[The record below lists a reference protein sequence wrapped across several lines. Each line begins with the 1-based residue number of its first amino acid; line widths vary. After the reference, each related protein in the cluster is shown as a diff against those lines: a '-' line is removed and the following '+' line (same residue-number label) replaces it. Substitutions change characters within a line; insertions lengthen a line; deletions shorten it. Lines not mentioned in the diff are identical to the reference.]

1 MRPLERSRAGQH
13 DRVERALSTGY
24 APRMLAAQATDPTA
38 GTALRIA
45 IAALAFSIIGTGL
58 AWWSARSAA
67 RSARTARDALDL
79 ERARR
84 HDQQAPQITITGAG
98 HQDAARE
105 GVWLANDGPH
115 DYASVRFA
123 IVEIEGSQPSPVRGL
138 LVDGIATMEGDLG
151 PVESGARRF
160 LPYQRADPD
169 SGGTVRLRIACSNQQ
184 GEWSLVRE
192 FEVRPPPFIA

>member
-1 MRPLERSRAGQH
+1 
-13 DRVERALSTGY
+13 
-24 APRMLAAQATDPTA
+24 MLATAAADPTA
-38 GTALRIA
+38 A
-45 IAALAFSIIGTGL
+45 AALWVARAALVVSILGAGF
-58 AWWSARSAA
+58 AWWSARSSA

-84 HDQQAPQITITGAG
+84 HDQQTPQITLIKSD
-98 HQDAARE
+98 HQGDRE
-105 GVWLANDGPH
+105 GVWLANDGPY

-123 IVEIEGSQPSPVRGL
+123 IVEIEGTQRAPIQGL

-160 LPYQRADPD
+160 LPFYRPDPK
-169 SGGTVRLRIACSNQQ
+169 SGGTVRLRITCSNQD

-192 FEVRPPPFIA
+192 FEVLPPPFVA